1 MNILQVAVASTILVA
16 STVAMAQDMKMD
28 TGAAD
33 ASAPKPSPDS
43 AYSEAFAA
51 SAAKMMSSMDV
62 KSTGDAD
69 KDFVLMMVPHH
80 RGAIDMARVEL
91 RYGKDPVL
99 RKLSEDIIKAQEG
112 EIDTMTNWQAKAGR

>member
-1 MNILQVAVASTILVA
+1 MNTLKLVTAITVLVATTAAVA
-16 STVAMAQDMKMD
+16 QEMKMD
-28 TGAAD
+28 GSATGEG
-33 ASAPKPSPDS
+33 APKTSPDS

-51 SAAKMMSSMDV
+51 SAARMMSNMAV
-62 KSTGDAD
+62 TSTGDAD

-80 RGAIDMARVEL
+80 QGAIDMARVEL

-112 EIDTMTNWQAKAGR
+112 EIDTMSTWRAKAGH